1 MRRLRA
7 TLARSP
13 LDREVATHLMTA
25 ERALIAAMTTCRATK
40 AANPIEEMRQ
50 RRVLRDLE
58 RAAQA
63 VASVGS
69 RTPRYNVADPDLNPD
84 PTPAPREK
92 PEASSP
98 GGDQ

>member
-7 TLARSP
+7 TLAQSSF
-13 LDREVATHLMTA
+13 DREVATHLMTA
-25 ERALIAAMTTCRATK
+25 ERALIAAMMTCRTTK
-40 AANPIEEMRQ
+40 SANPLDEIRQ

-69 RTPRYNVADPDLNPD
+69 RSPRYDLTDPDLNSD
-84 PTPAPREK
+84 PTPAPRKK
-92 PEASSP
+92 PEAPPP